1 MGCHKRVFN
10 KGVCGGITMIKIYP
24 SNWLMAAGIV
34 GFYKIFGTDYIKNSH
49 LELPQSFLNDIFPER
64 FSKYV
69 SELQNAYNIIG
80 DFYNNSPLAQIWQ
93 KKMRDTLIDFG
104 TNNEKA
110 QEYENFASDK
120 KNTFLKNINSIL
132 KKLGRRQILHQKF
145 LDENTVDK
153 AISVFKKYQE
163 IQERIDKLS
172 KEKTKILKE
181 EFDKDEDFK
190 EKFNNLINDLENSG
204 LNDLSKLSEK
214 IKDVVNKIVTEYQE
228 DELKCSFCNERNAIR
243 RFDKQ
248 TSRYLPVVLD
258 EKHFTPLGA
267 SAKKLANLYWEGKP
281 SHFLCLPC
289 ELIIYCAA
297 FGFTKV
303 DKNYIFIN
311 APTTVKEIIEINEIW
326 AEYLKQGGSKTFKD
340 SLIEILKKME
350 RAKAKW
356 MLQNISFIELAPYS
370 ENTFNIYT
378 FNVPVESANAVRKMI
393 QSYPNNLKG
402 IYDIFLDHIYSSK
415 PLYDM
420 VGNILYG
427 YINKE
432 QLNNFADN
440 NLLKSSVGRL
450 ILSGKNLEN
459 PKNLLFFL
467 KFQKEVEDYGQ

>member
-1 MGCHKRVFN
+1 MV
-10 KGVCGGITMIKIYP
+10 KIYP

-104 TNNEKA
+104 INNKKA

-120 KNTFLKNINSIL
+120 KNTFLTNINSIL
-132 KKLGRRQILHQKF
+132 KKLGRPQILHQKF

-153 AISVFKKYQE
+153 AISVFKNYQK
-163 IQERIDKLS
+163 IQGKIDKLS
-172 KEKTKILKE
+172 KEKRKILKE

-214 IKDVVNKIVTEYQE
+214 IKDVVNKIVTEYHE
-228 DELKCSFCNERNAIR
+228 DELKCTFCNERNAIR

-248 TSRYLPVVLD
+248 ASKYLPVVLD

-311 APTTVKEIIEINEIW
+311 APTTVEEIIKINEIW
-326 AEYLKQGGSKTFKD
+326 AEYLKQGGNKSFKD
-340 SLIEILKKME
+340 SLIEILKRME
-350 RAKAKW
+350 KIKAKW
-356 MLQNISFIELAPYS
+356 TLQNVSFIELAPVLDK
-370 ENTFNIYT
+370 TGKATTT
-378 FNVPVESANAVRKMI
+378 FNVFSFNIPPKVAHAVIKTI
-393 QSYPNNLKG
+393 QSYPNDLKD
-402 IYDIFLDHIYSSK
+402 IYDIFLDYIYSSK

-420 VGNILYG
+420 VGNVVYG

-432 QLNNFADN
+432 RLNNVSDN
-440 NLLKSSVGRL
+440 NLLKSPVGRL
-450 ILSGKNLEN
+450 ILSGKKLKN
-459 PKNLLFFL
+459 PKHLLFFL
-467 KFQKEVEDYGQ
+467 KFQKEVEEYGQ